1 MRRPYPFQKGRGRVA
16 TIDIAFVKVY
26 LSIALSGVHLRRTS
40 SAGGLTLSFQV
51 IEVPPR
57 HRPLGEMSR
66 RSHDTTTTDLVF
78 RPLSGRKRAR
88 EARSREKFQMQ
99 FYARTTRDPYVK
111 RRSRLP
117 SRSSRIILNAFNAST
132 RVSPIAFRVSPLCS
146 TRKFD
151 SATIFLLLEIP
162 FAVDALF
169 SRFDEELD
177 YTGKRIRMFL
187 MEFRRF
193 WKFSIR
199 NWILDIL
206 IFIQAVEIVENK
218 RFFMRFWKFFWKF
231 YTKWFLDFLIFVK
244 SIGMV
249 RK

>member
-1 MRRPYPFQKGRGRVA
+1 M
-16 TIDIAFVKVY
+16 Y

-51 IEVPPR
+51 IEVPTPR

-66 RSHDTTTTDLVF
+66 RSHDTTTADLVF
-78 RPLSGRKRAR
+78 RARKRARER

-132 RVSPIAFRVSPLCS
+132 RVSPIPLCS

-151 SATIFLLLEIP
+151 SATISLLLEIP
-162 FAVDALF
+162 FAVHALF
-169 SRFDEELD
+169 SCFNEEE
-177 YTGKRIRMFL
+177 YR
-187 MEFRRF
+187 
-193 WKFSIR
+193 
-199 NWILDIL
+199 
-206 IFIQAVEIVENK
+206 ENEC
-218 RFFMRFWKFFWKF
+218 F
-231 YTKWFLDFLIFVK
+231 
-244 SIGMV
+244 
-249 RK
+249 

>member
-177 YTGKRIRMFL
+177 YTGNECF
-187 MEFRRF
+187 
-193 WKFSIR
+193 
-199 NWILDIL
+199 
-206 IFIQAVEIVENK
+206 
-218 RFFMRFWKFFWKF
+218 
-231 YTKWFLDFLIFVK
+231 
-244 SIGMV
+244 
-249 RK
+249 

>member
-1 MRRPYPFQKGRGRVA
+1 MKE
-16 TIDIAFVKVY
+16 I
-26 LSIALSGVHLRRTS
+26 LRITY
-40 SAGGLTLSFQV
+40 A
-51 IEVPPR
+51 PPVSVSKREREGCHDR
-57 HRPLGEMSR
+57 HRLCEGVPIDSFVGGAFTTNVECR
-66 RSHDTTTTDLVF
+66 RSHPLLPGYRGAAATPTLGRNVTSVTRHDDY
-78 RPLSGRKRAR
+78 RPRLSPSFGPR

-117 SRSSRIILNAFNAST
+117 SRSSQIILNAFNAST

-193 WKFSIR
+193 
-199 NWILDIL
+199 
-206 IFIQAVEIVENK
+206 
-218 RFFMRFWKFFWKF
+218 
-231 YTKWFLDFLIFVK
+231 
-244 SIGMV
+244 
-249 RK
+249 

>member
-1 MRRPYPFQKGRGRVA
+1 M
-16 TIDIAFVKVY
+16 KVY

-51 IEVPPR
+51 IEAPPR

-66 RSHDTTTTDLVF
+66 RSRDTTTTDLVS
-78 RPLSGRKRAR
+78 RPETGR
-88 EARSREKFQMQ
+88 EARSREKFEMQ
-99 FYARTTRDPYVK
+99 FYARATRDPYVK

-132 RVSPIAFRVSPLCS
+132 RVSPIPFRHSPLCS

-169 SRFDEELD
+169 SCFDEEV
-177 YTGKRIRMFL
+177 KR
-187 MEFRRF
+187 
-193 WKFSIR
+193 
-199 NWILDIL
+199 
-206 IFIQAVEIVENK
+206 
-218 RFFMRFWKFFWKF
+218 
-231 YTKWFLDFLIFVK
+231 
-244 SIGMV
+244 
-249 RK
+249 

>member
-1 MRRPYPFQKGRGRVA
+1 M
-16 TIDIAFVKVY
+16 Y

-66 RSHDTTTTDLVF
+66 RSHDTMTADLVF
-78 RPLSGRKRAR
+78 RARKR
-88 EARSREKFQMQ
+88 ARSREKFQMQ

-132 RVSPIAFRVSPLCS
+132 RVSPIPLCS

-151 SATIFLLLEIP
+151 SATISLLLEIP
-162 FAVDALF
+162 FAVHALF
-169 SRFDEELD
+169 SCFDEEE
-177 YTGKRIRMFL
+177 YR
-187 MEFRRF
+187 
-193 WKFSIR
+193 
-199 NWILDIL
+199 
-206 IFIQAVEIVENK
+206 ENEC
-218 RFFMRFWKFFWKF
+218 F
-231 YTKWFLDFLIFVK
+231 
-244 SIGMV
+244 
-249 RK
+249 